1 MKIFTREVKIALV
14 AIAGVVI
21 LFFGMN
27 FLKGLTLFSN
37 DTGYKVMFK
46 DITGLSSSTPI
57 YANGFAVGVVTGIQY
72 NYDQKGDIVVTIDLD
87 KNMRVPQ
94 GSTAEIESDFMGN
107 VKLNLILAPNS
118 GQFLSPGD
126 VIQGN
131 VSKGALAQVA
141 DMVPSIERLL
151 PKLDSILVSVNA
163 ILANPAINQSLDNVQ
178 GLTANLRTT
187 SQQLNGLVAGLNRSV
202 PAMVG
207 KANKV
212 LDNTNTLTTNLA
224 ALDLDGTMQ
233 QVNRTLA
240 NVEEMTQKLNSNEG
254 SLGLLMRDPTLYNNL
269 NATLM
274 SADSLLVNVRQH
286 PKRYVHFSLFGRKD
300 K

>member
-37 DTGYKVMFK
+37 DTGYKVLFK
-46 DITGLSSSTPI
+46 DITGLSNSTPI

-87 KNMRVPQ
+87 KSMRVPQ

-118 GQFLSPGD
+118 GQFLNPGD
-126 VIQGN
+126 VIQGT

>member
-1 MKIFTREVKIALV
+1 MKFFTREVKIALV

-27 FLKGLTLFSN
+27 FLKGLTLLSN
-37 DTGYKVMFK
+37 DTGYKVTFK

-87 KNMRVPQ
+87 KNMRVPK

-107 VKLNLILAPNS
+107 VKLNLKLAPNS
-118 GQFLSPGD
+118 GLFLSPGD
-126 VIQGN
+126 VIEGH
-131 VSKGALAQVA
+131 VSKGALGQVA

-151 PKLDSILVSVNA
+151 PKIDSILTNVNA
-163 ILANPAINQSLDNVQ
+163 ILANPAINQSLDNLQ
-178 GLTANLRTT
+178 GVTANLQT
-187 SQQLNGLVAGLNRSV
+187 SSKQLNTLMAGLNRSV
-202 PAMVG
+202 PTMVG
-207 KANKV
+207 KASKV
-212 LDNTNTLTTNLA
+212 LDNTGTLTANLA
-224 ALDLDGTMQ
+224 AIDVDGTMR
-233 QVNRTLA
+233 QVNQTLA
-240 NVEEMTQKLNSNEG
+240 NVQELTQKLNSNEG

-269 NATLM
+269 NATM
-274 SADSLLVNVRQH
+274 KSADSLLINVRQH

>member
-1 MKIFTREVKIALV
+1 M
-14 AIAGVVI
+14 
-21 LFFGMN
+21 
-27 FLKGLTLFSN
+27 
-37 DTGYKVMFK
+37 
-46 DITGLSSSTPI
+46 
-57 YANGFAVGVVTGIQY
+57 
-72 NYDQKGDIVVTIDLD
+72 
-87 KNMRVPQ
+87 
-94 GSTAEIESDFMGN
+94 
-107 VKLNLILAPNS
+107 
-118 GQFLSPGD
+118 
-126 VIQGN
+126 IQGN
-131 VSKGALAQVA
+131 VSKGALEQVA

-151 PKLDSILVSVNA
+151 PKLDSILASVNA

-187 SQQLNGLVAGLNRSV
+187 SQQLNGLVAGLNRRV

-224 ALDLDGTMQ
+224 ALNLDGTMQ

-274 SADSLLVNVRQH
+274 SADSLLINVRQH

>member
-1 MKIFTREVKIALV
+1 
-14 AIAGVVI
+14 
-21 LFFGMN
+21 
-27 FLKGLTLFSN
+27 
-37 DTGYKVMFK
+37 MFK
-46 DITGLSSSTPI
+46 DITGLSNSTPI

-118 GQFLSPGD
+118 GQFLNPGD

-224 ALDLDGTMQ
+224 ALNLDGTMQ

-254 SLGLLMRDPTLYNNL
+254 SLGLLMRDPALYNNL